1 MNVNFAF
8 IRHGL
13 GCHNVMSSLAN
24 NNIITVDQRNALL
37 GVAPQKGITVMNDPV
52 LTELGVDASIRNG
65 CIISKVLQSL
75 YKLKENPDFNMD
87 VINIVGCSPLIR
99 CMETSYYMTRKW
111 TNPPNKIYVFP
122 HLRELD
128 ESSSNPYS
136 LESKQRL
143 NTVSAYAIKTLSEQ
157 KDYLKK
163 IGLLEYFDFT
173 FVEKFQQERL
183 EPGSIRNFLI
193 WFFKKFIPNFQV
205 NKNLNVFVTTHAG
218 VLHEFSKTG
227 FVNNSGF
234 VVNVK
239 RTDSDINVNTLIS
252 LNKYLPKWFFNDY
265 DNYNNV
271 NYYCPSNR
279 CEELCKITKTVP
291 NTIRHI
297 QTDCEETDNVD
308 SSKKIVTGRRKAPV
322 NLPLSTS
329 NSDSTSN
336 STSDSG
342 WDF

>member
-8 IRHGL
+8 IRHGS
-13 GCHNVMSSLAN
+13 GCHNVMTSLAN
-24 NNIITVDQRNALL
+24 NNIITVDQKNALL
-37 GVAPQKGITVMNDPV
+37 GIVPQKGITVMNDPV

-65 CIISKVLQSL
+65 CIISKILQSL
-75 YKLKENPDFNMD
+75 YKLKQNPDLNMD

-111 TNPPNKIYVFP
+111 SNPPDKIYVFP

-128 ESSSNPYS
+128 ESSDNPYS

-157 KDYLKK
+157 KNYLKR

-183 EPGSIRNFLI
+183 EPGSISNFLI
-193 WFFKKFIPNFQV
+193 WFFKNFLPAFQV

-218 VLHEFSKTG
+218 VLHEFSKQG

-239 RTDSDINVNTLIS
+239 NKDSNISVDTLIS

-279 CEELCKITKTVP
+279 CEELCALTKVVP
-291 NTIRHI
+291 NTIKHI
-297 QTDCEETDNVD
+297 KTDCEEQDVD
-308 SSKKIVTGRRKAPV
+308 SSKKLLTGHRRGPV
-322 NLPLSTS
+322 KPPVSTS
-329 NSDSTSN
+329 ASASDSS
-336 STSDSG
+336 